1 VDGGTRAGGPG
12 GKGWTRGDCHGEG
25 ATTLASA
32 TAMRRTIRQAAGV
45 ALACAVALVAPVA
58 AHADAFDQ
66 VFAQYQHTGKI
77 DGCSFSAKELE
88 QAKSRVPNDIEQY
101 APDFPQALD
110 AAAAQRAKGACAKHA
125 AAAPTTTQ
133 APATTTAAN
142 PPAAGSAPPGSAT
155 AGTATV
161 TSGSAQPAA
170 VPQPQPDPKAAAAV
184 ADDAIPAAA
193 RIAGKSTG
201 ADSSVVLLAVLGVL
215 VVLALALWGAA
226 RWWAFEP
233 PWIVRW
239 RHAVAEAGWRV
250 GNAWSEFAD
259 WVRLG
264 R

>member
-1 VDGGTRAGGPG
+1 
-12 GKGWTRGDCHGEG
+12 
-25 ATTLASA
+25 
-32 TAMRRTIRQAAGV
+32 M

-66 VFAQYQHTGKI
+66 VFAQYQHTGTI
-77 DGCSFSAKELE
+77 DGCKFTAKQLE
-88 QAKSRVPNDIEQY
+88 QAKSQVPNDIQQY

-110 AAAAQRAKGACAKHA
+110 AAAAVRAKGACVKQPA
-125 AAAPTTTQ
+125 AAAPTTTP
-133 APATTTAAN
+133 APVAGAGDK
-142 PPAAGSAPPGSAT
+142 PPAPGPAAPPGT
-155 AGTATV
+155 TGTATV
-161 TSGSAQPAA
+161 TSGGAQPAA
-170 VPQPQPDPKAAAAV
+170 APQPQPDPKAAPVV

-193 RIAGKSTG
+193 RIAGKSAG
-201 ADSSVVLLAVLGVL
+201 ADSSVVLLAVLGAL
-215 VVLALALWGAA
+215 VVLALAAWGAA

-239 RHAVAEAGWRV
+239 RHAIAEAGWRA

>member
-1 VDGGTRAGGPG
+1 
-12 GKGWTRGDCHGEG
+12 
-25 ATTLASA
+25 
-32 TAMRRTIRQAAGV
+32 M

-66 VFAQYQHTGKI
+66 VFAQYQHTGTI
-77 DGCSFSAKELE
+77 DGCKFTAKQLE
-88 QAKSRVPNDIEQY
+88 QAKSQVPNDIQQY

-110 AAAAQRAKGACAKHA
+110 AAAAVRAKGACVKQPA
-125 AAAPTTTQ
+125 AAAPTTTP
-133 APATTTAAN
+133 APVAGAGAK
-142 PPAAGSAPPGSAT
+142 PPAPGPAAPPGT
-155 AGTATV
+155 TGTATV
-161 TSGSAQPAA
+161 TSGGAQPAA
-170 VPQPQPDPKAAAAV
+170 APQPQPDPKAAPVV

-193 RIAGKSTG
+193 RIAAKSAG
-201 ADSSVVLLAVLGVL
+201 ADSSVVLLAVLGAL
-215 VVLALALWGAA
+215 VVLALAAWGAA

-239 RHAVAEAGWRV
+239 RHAIAEAGWRA

>member
-1 VDGGTRAGGPG
+1 MLGR
-12 GKGWTRGDCHGEG
+12 RG
-25 ATTLASA
+25 A
-32 TAMRRTIRQAAGV
+32 IV
-45 ALACAVALVAPVA
+45 LACAAALVMPAA

-66 VFAQYQHTGKI
+66 LFKEYQSTGKV
-77 DGCSFSAKELE
+77 DACKHSAKQLA
-88 QAKSRVPNDIEQY
+88 QAKHEVPNDIEQY

-110 AAAAQRAKGACAKHA
+110 AAAAQRAKGACAKGPA

-133 APATTTAAN
+133 ATATATGAN
-142 PPAAGSAPPGSAT
+142 PPAAGSAAPGSAT

-161 TSGSAQPAA
+161 TSGSAQPVAA
-170 VPQPQPDPKAAAAV
+170 PQPQPDPKAAAAV

-193 RIAGKSTG
+193 RTAGKATG
-201 ADSSVVLLAVLGVL
+201 AGSSVVLLAVLGVL

-239 RHAVAEAGWRV
+239 RHAIAEAGWRA

>member
-1 VDGGTRAGGPG
+1 
-12 GKGWTRGDCHGEG
+12 
-25 ATTLASA
+25 
-32 TAMRRTIRQAAGV
+32 M

-66 VFAQYQHTGKI
+66 VFAQYQHTGTI
-77 DGCSFSAKELE
+77 DGCKFTAKQLE
-88 QAKSRVPNDIEQY
+88 QAKSQVPNDIQQY

-110 AAAAQRAKGACAKHA
+110 AAAAVRAKGACAKQPA
-125 AAAPTTTQ
+125 AAAPTTTP
-133 APATTTAAN
+133 APVAGTGAK
-142 PPAAGSAPPGSAT
+142 PPAPGPAAPPGT
-155 AGTATV
+155 TGTATV
-161 TSGSAQPAA
+161 TSGGAQPAA
-170 VPQPQPDPKAAAAV
+170 APQPQPDPKAAPVV

-193 RIAGKSTG
+193 RIAGKSAG
-201 ADSSVVLLAVLGVL
+201 ADSSVVLLAVLGAL
-215 VVLALALWGAA
+215 VVLALAAWGAA

-239 RHAVAEAGWRV
+239 RHAIAEAGWRA

>member
-1 VDGGTRAGGPG
+1 
-12 GKGWTRGDCHGEG
+12 
-25 ATTLASA
+25 
-32 TAMRRTIRQAAGV
+32 V

-88 QAKSRVPNDIEQY
+88 QAKSQVPNDIEQY
-101 APDFPQALD
+101 APDFPDALD
-110 AAAAQRAKGACAKHA
+110 AAAAQRAKGACAKRPA

-133 APATTTAAN
+133 APAKGAAAT
-142 PPAAGSAPPGSAT
+142 PPAAGSAAPAAPAATPAPAASA
-155 AGTATV
+155 AT
-161 TSGSAQPAA
+161 AQPAA
-170 VPQPQPDPKAAAAV
+170 APQPQPDPKAAAVV

-193 RIAGKSTG
+193 RTAGKSTG
-201 ADSSVVLLAVLGVL
+201 ADSAVVLLAVLGVL

-233 PWIVRW
+233 HWVVRW
-239 RHAVAEAGWRV
+239 RHAVAEAGWRA
-250 GNAWSEFAD
+250 GNVWSEFAD